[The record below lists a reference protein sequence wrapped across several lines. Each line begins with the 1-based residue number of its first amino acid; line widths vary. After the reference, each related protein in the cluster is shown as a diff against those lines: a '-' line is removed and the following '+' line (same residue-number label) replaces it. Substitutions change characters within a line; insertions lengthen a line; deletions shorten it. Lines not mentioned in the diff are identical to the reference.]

1 MSENNIE
8 SNNNTYLKVIDTRKK
23 NKMTQAELAKKAGIS

>member
-1 MSENNIE
+1 MYENKIE

-23 NKMTQAELAKKAGIS
+23 NKMTQAELEKKD